1 LQLRRALIL
10 FAVVL
15 GLAALAASV
24 TQPRREEERR
34 EPAPP
39 PPATGTPEAGPGPAG
54 SRPARLR
61 FSQRGEPATRS
72 LRAGR
77 SAVITVEV
85 AGPGQVELE
94 GLGLTMTAEPLTPAH
109 FDVLAGEPGRHE
121 VRFTPAGRNES
132 EVVGVLRVRPAT

>member
-24 TQPRREEERR
+24 SQPRGGEERP
-34 EPAPP
+34 EPP
-39 PPATGTPEAGPGPAG
+39 PSSTRAPEAGPRPEGPET
-54 SRPARLR
+54 SRLR
-61 FSQRGEPATRS
+61 FSQRGKPATRE
-72 LRAGR
+72 LLAGR
-77 SAVITVEV
+77 SAVVTVEV
-85 AGPGQVELE
+85 SGPGQVELE
-94 GLGLTMTAEPLTPAH
+94 GLGLTATAEPLTPAR